1 MLWFIGLGVSGIKSI
16 SEDIRKVIEDSDI
29 VYLESFT
36 SPISKSHEEKIKSL
50 VRGDFKIAKRW
61 FVEDGQEILR
71 NAQTKKIS
79 LLSYGDPYIATTH
92 IELRT
97 RAEIEKIETRT
108 IHSSSVLT
116 SLVGESGLQ
125 YYKIGRIATIM
136 NDEKSLLTPYNIIYK
151 NLLQGNHSILL
162 LEYNQDQDFFLDPKN
177 AIGRLLDVEKEQ
189 RRNVLSDETYAIIT
203 SRIGF
208 DSQKIISGKFSSL
221 IKTDFGEPPHSIII
235 TGKLHFTESDA
246 VNVLTKCLDK
256 PIDNSSKIRKISVQM
271 IKKYVPMVKD
281 ALEEIEPH
289 YKNSAEFKDVIENAK
304 LYIKDSEIFLE
315 QGKDEL
321 AILSI
326 GYADGLVDSLRIA
339 KGLDPKM

>member
-16 SEDIRKVIEDSDI
+16 SDDVKKIIEDSDI

-36 SPISKSHEEKIKSL
+36 SPISESHEEKIKSL
-50 VRGDFKIAKRW
+50 VKGDFKIAKRW

-71 NAQTKKIS
+71 NAKDKKVS

-92 IELRT
+92 IELRV
-97 RAEIEKIETRT
+97 RAEIEKTKTNT

-136 NDEKSLLTPYNIIYK
+136 NDQKSLLTPYTIIYR

-162 LEYNQDQDFFLDPKN
+162 LEYNQDQNFFLNPKD
-177 AIGRLLDVEKEQ
+177 AISRLLEIEKEQ
-189 RRNVLSDETYAIIT
+189 RKNVLSDETYAIVT

-208 DSQKIISGKFSSL
+208 DSQKITSGKFSSL
-221 IKTDFGEPPHSIII
+221 IKTNFGEPPHSIII

-246 VNVLTKCLDK
+246 VNVLTECIDK
-256 PIDNSSKIRKISVQM
+256 PTDNSNKIKKISTQM

-281 ALEEIEPH
+281 ALKEIEPY
-289 YKNSAEFKDVIENAK
+289 YKNSLEFKDVIENAK

-321 AILSI
+321 AVLTI

-339 KGLDPKM
+339 KGLEPKM

>member
-1 MLWFIGLGVSGIKSI
+1 MLWFIGLGVSGIESI
-16 SEDIRKVIEDSDI
+16 SDEVKKIIEDSDI

-36 SPISKSHEEKIKSL
+36 SPISKSHEERISSL
-50 VRGDFKIAKRW
+50 VNGDFKIAKRW

-71 NAQTKKIS
+71 VAKNKKIS

-97 RAEIEKIETRT
+97 RAETEKIETRT
-108 IHSSSVLT
+108 IHASSVLT

-136 NDEKSLLTPYNIIYK
+136 NDEKSLQTPYTIIYK
-151 NLLQGNHSILL
+151 NLLQGNHSVLL
-162 LEYNQDQDFFLDPKN
+162 LEYNQDKNFFLDPKN
-177 AIGRLLDVEKEQ
+177 AIIRLMEIEKEQ
-189 RRNVLSDETYAIIT
+189 RRNVLSDETYAIVT

-208 DSQKIISGKFSSL
+208 NSQKITSGIFSSL
-221 IKTDFGEPPHSIII
+221 LKMDFGDPPHSIII

-246 VNVLTKCLDK
+246 INTLTECLDQ
-256 PIDNSSKIRKISVQM
+256 PLDNSDKIRKISTQM
-271 IKKYVPMVKD
+271 VEKYVPLVKK
-281 ALEEIEPH
+281 ALEEIEPL
-289 YKNSAEFKDVIENAK
+289 YKNSSEFKDVIENAK

-339 KGLDPKM
+339 KGLDPQM